1 MGAQLKKQTQKANR
15 SIMNNTPS
23 INYRR
28 KAPFI
33 SNAFRAH

>member
-15 SIMNNTPS
+15 SIMNNPPS

-28 KAPFI
+28 KAVI
-33 SNAFRAH
+33 NWVSHT